1 MPLCLHKKNNAL
13 LLTVADHFK
22 KPTKKTEPERKR
34 NRELP
39 GGLNVLACWGVGR
52 IS

>member
-13 LLTVADHFK
+13 LLR
-22 KPTKKTEPERKR
+22 KPTKKTEPERKK